1 MSNVNESG
9 KFSLVNHKVLRFM
22 VSQLVNIYN
31 FSFVILHLSGSL
43 TLSLKLG
50 FDPSLYKYRLQAVTF
65 LLGKFRRK
73 LIS

>member
-50 FDPSLYKYRLQAVTF
+50 FDPSLYRTCPQAVTF
-65 LLGKFRRK
+65 LLGKFRGK

>member
-50 FDPSLYKYRLQAVTF
+50 FDPSL
-65 LLGKFRRK
+65 
-73 LIS
+73 